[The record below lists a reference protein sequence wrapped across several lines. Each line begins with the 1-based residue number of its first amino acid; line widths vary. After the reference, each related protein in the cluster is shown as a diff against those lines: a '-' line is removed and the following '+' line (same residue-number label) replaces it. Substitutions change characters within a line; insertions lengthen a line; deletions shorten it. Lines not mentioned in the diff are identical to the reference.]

1 MRNIYTILIFLV
13 VALASEDSGRGQVT
27 LKGQLSDFVFP
38 DTDDKGRETVL
49 RGGKA
54 RTLPNGMVEL
64 TPVTAEQFKDG
75 KLDVTIEAA
84 HCLFDSQNKVAFS
97 DGKLSVK
104 TADGRFLIEGR
115 GFRWLQGESRLRIS
129 NEVHAVVR
137 RPFASGNLGLQGG
150 AAPAKEPRTSQLG
163 GSPKAAAGAE
173 ESAGAGKE
181 ALSQSGPP
189 AGPKVDSQ
197 PAQEPIDIVS
207 DEFEFDSEVAVFRRN
222 VRAKQTEGL
231 LQSGL
236 LSVHFAKGGGSVERV
251 EAGQNVYLQQKEL
264 ESRADR
270 AVYTVATEVVVLTG
284 NASWKAGDR
293 EGTGQV
299 ITVHSKTGQL
309 EAERDVT
316 VKLKAEN
323 VIPMSW
329 FSEGGSTN
337 AAPNAKT
344 NGAGSEGGRLTIS
357 ADRLAYKPEAAEF
370 KGSVRVADSG
380 GAELSCGLMRN
391 YFTGGGKGL
400 SRIVAEEEVQFKQN
414 DNWVKGTRADYD
426 AEKKIV
432 VLTGDPH
439 WRFDQGT
446 GRSKRV
452 SIWPEEKRMEA
463 DGEVAVRLAA
473 TASGELQLPI
483 GGKTQTSE
491 APPQTGEVLT
501 NRFVDVFS
509 DELYYR
515 PGSAIFLNHV
525 RVVELA
531 TVERT
536 IRSAVLAAF
545 FGGPG
550 GKLDQLV
557 AEEDVVIE
565 QGVTKAR
572 GTKMVYWVGKGWMEL
587 TGSNAA
593 GPPEIFTPEQRF
605 RSERFVF
612 DRTQNLFR
620 MTGNYRL
627 EIDRKALRESRA
639 GSEQLP

>member
-1 MRNIYTILIFLV
+1 M
-13 VALASEDSGRGQVT
+13 T

-54 RTLPNGMVEL
+54 KTLPNGMVEL

-137 RPFASGNLGLQGG
+137 RSFASGNLGLQGG
-150 AAPAKEPRTSQLG
+150 ATPVKEARASQLG
-163 GSPKAAAGAE
+163 GSPEAKAGAGAE
-173 ESAGAGKE
+173 GLAGAGKE
-181 ALSQSGPP
+181 ALSQAGGP

-197 PAQEPIDIVS
+197 PSQEPIDIVS

-222 VRAKQTEGL
+222 VRAKQTDGL

-316 VKLKAEN
+316 VKLKSEN
-323 VIPMSW
+323 VIPLSW
-329 FSEGGSTN
+329 FSEGGAKN
-337 AAPNAKT
+337 RVAAATPQ
-344 NGAGSEGGRLTIS
+344 GAGSEGGRLTIS
-357 ADRLAYKPEAAEF
+357 ADRLEYKPEAAEF
-370 KGSVRVADSG
+370 RGSVRVADSG
-380 GAELSCGLMRN
+380 GAELTCGLMRN

-400 SRIVAEEEVQFKQN
+400 SRIVAEEDVQFKQN

-426 AEKKIV
+426 AEKKTV

-446 GRSKRV
+446 GRSKRMSV
-452 SIWPEEKRMEA
+452 WPEEKRMEA
-463 DGEVAVRLAA
+463 EGEVAVRLAA

-483 GGKTQTSE
+483 GGQTE
-491 APPQTGEVLT
+491 LT

-515 PGSAIFLNHV
+515 PGSAIFLNRV

-565 QGVTKAR
+565 QGTTKAR

-587 TGSNAA
+587 TGSKTA

-627 EIDRKALRESRA
+627 EIDRKALGEGRA
-639 GSEQLP
+639 GREPLP